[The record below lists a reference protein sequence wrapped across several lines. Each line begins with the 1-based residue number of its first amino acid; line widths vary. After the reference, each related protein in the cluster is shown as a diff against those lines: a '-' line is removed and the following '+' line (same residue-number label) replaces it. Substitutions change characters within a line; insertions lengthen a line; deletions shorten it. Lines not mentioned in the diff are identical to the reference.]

1 MAEVKSLIT
10 QKKLLMIAVGLVII
24 AAIAVAVWYFAVDL
38 PLQQA
43 AAIHPPQ
50 NC

>member
-1 MAEVKSLIT
+1 MADLKSLIA
-10 QKKLLMIAVGLVII
+10 QKKILMIAVGLVII
-24 AAIAVAVWYFAVDL
+24 AAAAVAVWYFAVDL

-43 AAIHPPQ
+43 AAVLPPQ